1 MHAQMIDEPNLDRIV
16 LCRAKEDIGEVAL
29 DDDVA
34 LELIK
39 GNMYLVRYRLIQSLL
54 LGGQL
59 ELV

>member
-1 MHAQMIDEPNLDRIV
+1 MIDEPDLDRIV
-16 LCRAKEDIGEVAL
+16 LCRAREDIGEVML

-34 LELIK
+34 LELVK
-39 GNMYLVRYRLIQSLL
+39 DNMCLVRYRLIQFLV

>member
-1 MHAQMIDEPNLDRIV
+1 MHAQMIDEPDLDRVV
-16 LCRAKEDIGEVAL
+16 LCRAKEGIGEVDL

-59 ELV
+59 ELI